1 MNEPDEDT
9 ALSSFE
15 TAYQQRDYLATP
27 RDFSGPPNEG
37 LNGHAPDAGP
47 RVVLVPSTDPVLAA
61 LGLAPPPEPSK
72 VSSAQAAKHSSVKN
86 EHYTPQWL
94 IESCREVLEWFD
106 LDPASDAFGNQ
117 RIGATRFLSKDDN
130 SLDQETPWDGRVFLN
145 PPGGRVPGST
155 MSLPGLF
162 WRKLMDS
169 HARFAI
175 NATLYPRREP
185 VGVGAFCWIGFTV
198 EQLAVLQ
205 KYASLSPLD
214 FSVCVFKERIAFDT
228 CEGESQDQPTHAN
241 FVCYAGTRQPVFEGV
256 FSKYGKVVCR

>member
-1 MNEPDEDT
+1 MNEPDEDSVT
-9 ALSSFE
+9 A
-15 TAYQQRDYLATP
+15 TYAAPKAYQTLEH
-27 RDFSGPPNEG
+27 GP
-37 LNGHAPDAGP
+37 LL
-47 RVVLVPSTDPVLAA
+47 LVPSTDPVLAA

-94 IESCREVLEWFD
+94 VESCREVLEWFD

-117 RIGATRFLSKDDN
+117 RIGAARFLTKDDN

-175 NATLYPRREP
+175 NATLYPRKEP

-228 CEGESQDQPTHAN
+228 CEGESQDAPTHAN
-241 FVCYAGTRQPVFEGV
+241 FVCYAGTRQHVFEGV